1 MQRLPYQEPHVAW
14 SHVFTEV
21 PPWVASWGIGE
32 GVGEERG
39 FSVDIGD
46 ARTIGARLRQIRR
59 ARDKSL
65 RVIAGLAGMSATHL
79 WRIEHGERALDLS
92 EIATLADALQIAP
105 SELIKL
111 PIPAPANGHTDSAIK
126 AVRRA
131 LRAVSHGRPG
141 GQVVSVDT
149 LRTRV
154 TAAVTAHTRCDQ
166 EHQVGAALP
175 ALIADLHTSI
185 SAGRDTA
192 ELLDLAVFLHVG
204 ATTGWLRVAGAEL
217 DLREQ
222 AVLLGRQAAHDRD
235 TPTALG
241 LATWGGLHVMLIDG
255 ATDLALAELDATTV
269 PTSSAESMQLAG
281 MLALSRSLVAA
292 ADHRLGDVEAPLE
305 FASELAERTGEGNAY
320 WMGFGPTNVGCW
332 RLATAVQLGD
342 HEHAVAIAER
352 LHPELH
358 PQPGSQALYWVHYG
372 RALSRLR
379 GRRDDAVKALRQAEL
394 ISPHQVQR
402 DPLAR
407 DIVGELLARTHR
419 DSPVGRELRRM
430 AARAGLPM

>member
-1 MQRLPYQEPHVAW
+1 M
-14 SHVFTEV
+14 T
-21 PPWVASWGIGE
+21 
-32 GVGEERG
+32 
-39 FSVDIGD
+39 SVDD
-46 ARTIGARLRQIRR
+46 ARTIGARVRQIRR
-59 ARDKSL
+59 ARGKSL
-65 RVIAGLAGMSATHL
+65 RVIAGLAGMSTTHL

-92 EIATLADALQIAP
+92 EIAALADALQIAP

-111 PIPAPANGHTDSAIK
+111 PIPAPANGDTDSAIK
-126 AVRRA
+126 AVRRV
-131 LRAVSHGRPG
+131 LRAVSHGRPA
-141 GQVVSVDT
+141 GQVVSVEA
-149 LRTRV
+149 LGARV
-154 TAAVTAHTRCDQ
+154 MAVVAAHTRCDR

-185 SAGRDTA
+185 EAGRDVA

-204 ATTGWLRVAGAEL
+204 ATTGWLRVAGAEV

-222 AVLLGRQAAHDRD
+222 AVLLGRQAAQDRD

-269 PTSSAESMQLAG
+269 PTNSPESMQLAG
-281 MLALSRSLVAA
+281 MLALARSLVAA
-292 ADHRLGDVEAPLE
+292 ADNRAADVAAPLE
-305 FASELAERTGEGNAY
+305 LASEFAERTGEGNAY

-332 RLATAVQLGD
+332 RMAAALEIGD
-342 HEHAVAIAER
+342 HERAVAIAEG

-358 PQPGSQALYWVHYG
+358 PHRGSQALYWVHYG

-379 GRRDDAVKALRQAEL
+379 GHRDDAVMALRRAEL

-407 DIVGELLARTHR
+407 DIVGELLARARR

>member
-1 MQRLPYQEPHVAW
+1 M
-14 SHVFTEV
+14 VF
-21 PPWVASWGIGE
+21 
-32 GVGEERG
+32 
-39 FSVDIGD
+39 VDVDG

-59 ARDKSL
+59 ARDKPL
-65 RVIAGLAGMSATHL
+65 RVLAGLAGMSTTHL

-92 EIATLADALQIAP
+92 EVTALADALQIAP

-111 PIPAPANGHTDSAIK
+111 PIPAPANGNTDSAIK

-141 GQVVSVDT
+141 GQVMPVDT
-149 LRTRV
+149 LRARV
-154 TAAVTAHTRCDQ
+154 MTVVTDHIRCDR
-166 EHQVGAALP
+166 EHEVGAALP

-185 SAGRDTA
+185 MAGGRDTA
-192 ELLDLAVFLHVG
+192 ELLDLAVSLHVG
-204 ATTGWLRVAGAEL
+204 ATTGWLRVAGADL

-222 AVLLGRQAAHDRD
+222 AVLLGRQAAQDRD

-255 ATDLALAELDATTV
+255 ATDLAQVELDATTV
-269 PTSSAESMQLAG
+269 PTNSPESMQLAG

-292 ADHRLGDVEAPLE
+292 ADHRTGDVDAPLE
-305 FASELAERTGEGNAY
+305 LASELAERTGEGNAY

-332 RLATAVQLGD
+332 RLAAAVEIGD
-342 HEHAVAIAER
+342 HERAVAIAEG
-352 LHPELH
+352 LH
-358 PQPGSQALYWVHYG
+358 PQRHPHRGSQALYWVQYG
-372 RALSRLR
+372 RALSRMR
-379 GRRDDAVKALRQAEL
+379 GRRDDAVRALRQAEL

>member
-1 MQRLPYQEPHVAW
+1 MR
-14 SHVFTEV
+14 
-21 PPWVASWGIGE
+21 
-32 GVGEERG
+32 
-39 FSVDIGD
+39 SVDD
-46 ARTIGARLRQIRR
+46 ARTIGTRVRQIRR
-59 ARDKSL
+59 ARGKSL
-65 RVIAGLAGMSATHL
+65 RVIAGLTGMSATHL
-79 WRIEHGERALDLS
+79 WRIEHGERALDLA
-92 EIATLADALQIAP
+92 EIAVLADALQIAP

-111 PIPAPANGHTDSAIK
+111 PIPAPANGDTDSAIK

-131 LRAVSHGRPG
+131 LRAVSHGWPG
-141 GQVVSVDT
+141 GQVVAVET
-149 LRTRV
+149 LRARV
-154 TAAVTAHTRCDQ
+154 MAVVADHARCDR

-185 SAGRDTA
+185 GAGRDVA
-192 ELLDLAVFLHVG
+192 GLLDLAVFLHVG
-204 ATTGWLRVAGAEL
+204 VTTGWLRVAGAEV

-222 AVLLGRQAAHDRD
+222 AVLLGRQAAQDRN

-255 ATDLALAELDATTV
+255 ATDLALAELDATSV
-269 PTSSAESMQLAG
+269 PTNSPESMQLAG

-292 ADHRLGDVEAPLE
+292 ADNRAAEVAAPLE
-305 FASELAERTGEGNAY
+305 LASEFAERTGEGNAY

-332 RLATAVQLGD
+332 RLAAAVEIGD
-342 HEHAVAIAER
+342 HGRAVAIAEGLR
-352 LHPELH
+352 PEVHPH
-358 PQPGSQALYWVHYG
+358 RGSQALYWVHYG

-379 GRRDDAVKALRQAEL
+379 GRRDDAAMALRRAEL

-407 DIVGELLARTHR
+407 DILSELRARTHP

>member
-1 MQRLPYQEPHVAW
+1 MTGL
-14 SHVFTEV
+14 
-21 PPWVASWGIGE
+21 
-32 GVGEERG
+32 
-39 FSVDIGD
+39 DD

-59 ARDKSL
+59 ARGKSL
-65 RVIAGLAGMSATHL
+65 RVIAGLTGMSSTHL
-79 WRIEHGERALDLS
+79 WRIEQGERALDLS

-111 PIPAPANGHTDSAIK
+111 PVPAPANGNTDSTIK

-131 LRAVSHGRPG
+131 LRAASHGRPG
-141 GQVVSVDT
+141 GQVMSVDA
-149 LRTRV
+149 LRARV
-154 TAAVTAHTRCDQ
+154 TAIIAAHIRCDQ
-166 EHQVGAALP
+166 EKEVGAALP

-185 SAGRDTA
+185 QAGRNVA
-192 ELLDLAVFLHVG
+192 ELLDLAVLLHVG

-222 AVLLGRQAAHDRD
+222 AVLLGRHAAQDRD
-235 TPTALG
+235 TPTTLG

-255 ATDLALAELDATTV
+255 ATDLAQAELDATTV
-269 PTSSAESMQLAG
+269 PTNNPESMQLAG

-292 ADHRLGDVEAPLE
+292 ADHRTADMAAPLE
-305 FASELAERTGEGNAY
+305 LASDFAERTGEGNAY

-332 RLATAVQLGD
+332 RLATAVEIGD
-342 HEHAVAIAER
+342 HEHAVAIAEGLR
-352 LHPELH
+352 PELH
-358 PQPGSQALYWVHYG
+358 PHRGSQALYWVHYG

-379 GRRDDAVKALRQAEL
+379 GRRDDAVRALRRAEL

-407 DIVGELLARTHR
+407 DIVGELLARTRR

-430 AARAGLPM
+430 AHRAGLPM

>member
-1 MQRLPYQEPHVAW
+1 MDV
-14 SHVFTEV
+14 
-21 PPWVASWGIGE
+21 
-32 GVGEERG
+32 
-39 FSVDIGD
+39 GD

-65 RVIAGLAGMSATHL
+65 RVIAGLAGMSTTHL

-92 EIATLADALQIAP
+92 EITALADALQIAP

-111 PIPAPANGHTDSAIK
+111 PIPAPANGNTDSAIK

-141 GQVVSVDT
+141 GQVGSVET
-149 LRTRV
+149 LRARV
-154 TAAVTAHTRCDQ
+154 MAVVAAHIRCDR

-185 SAGRDTA
+185 VAGRDVA

-204 ATTGWLRVAGAEL
+204 ATTGWLRVAGADL

-222 AVLLGRQAAHDRD
+222 AVLLGRQAAQDRD

-255 ATDLALAELDATTV
+255 ATDLALAELDSTIV
-269 PTSSAESMQLAG
+269 PTNSPEAMQLAG

-292 ADHRLGDVEAPLE
+292 ADNRATDVAAPLE
-305 FASELAERTGEGNAY
+305 LASEFAERTGEGNAY

-332 RLATAVQLGD
+332 RLAAAVEIGD
-342 HEHAVAIAER
+342 HEHAVAIAEG
-352 LHPELH
+352 LHPERH
-358 PQPGSQALYWVHYG
+358 PHRGSQALYWVHYG

-379 GRRDDAVKALRQAEL
+379 GRRDDAATALRRAEL

-430 AARAGLPM
+430 ATRAGLPM

>member
-1 MQRLPYQEPHVAW
+1 M
-14 SHVFTEV
+14 T
-21 PPWVASWGIGE
+21 
-32 GVGEERG
+32 
-39 FSVDIGD
+39 SVDD
-46 ARTIGARLRQIRR
+46 ARTIGARVRQIRR
-59 ARDKSL
+59 ARSKSL
-65 RVIAGLAGMSATHL
+65 RVIAGLTGMSTTHL

-92 EIATLADALQIAP
+92 EIAALADALQIAP

-111 PIPAPANGHTDSAIK
+111 PIPAPANGDTDSAIK

-141 GQVVSVDT
+141 GQIVPVET
-149 LRTRV
+149 LRARV
-154 TAAVTAHTRCDQ
+154 MAVVAAHTRCDQ

-175 ALIADLHTSI
+175 ALITDLHTSI
-185 SAGRDTA
+185 VAGRDVA

-204 ATTGWLRVAGAEL
+204 ATTGWLRVAGAEV

-222 AVLLGRQAAHDRD
+222 AVLLGSHAAQERD

-269 PTSSAESMQLAG
+269 PTNSQESMQLAG

-292 ADHRLGDVEAPLE
+292 ADNRAADVQAPLE
-305 FASELAERTGEGNAY
+305 LAGELAERTGEGNAY

-332 RLATAVQLGD
+332 RMAAAVEIGD
-342 HEHAVAIAER
+342 HELVAAIAEG
-352 LHPELH
+352 LHPERH
-358 PQPGSQALYWVHYG
+358 PHRGSQALYWVHYG

-379 GRRDDAVKALRQAEL
+379 GRRDDAVMALRRAEL

-407 DIVGELLARTHR
+407 DILSELRARTHR

-430 AARAGLPM
+430 AVRAGLPM

>member
-1 MQRLPYQEPHVAW
+1 MD
-14 SHVFTEV
+14 
-21 PPWVASWGIGE
+21 
-32 GVGEERG
+32 
-39 FSVDIGD
+39 VDG
-46 ARTIGARLRQIRR
+46 ARTIGVRLRQIRR
-59 ARDKSL
+59 VRDKSL
-65 RVIAGLAGMSATHL
+65 RVIAGLAGMSTTHL

-92 EIATLADALQIAP
+92 EIAALADALQIAP

-111 PIPAPANGHTDSAIK
+111 PIPAPANGNTDSAIK

-141 GQVVSVDT
+141 GHVVSVET
-149 LRTRV
+149 LRARV
-154 TAAVTAHTRCDQ
+154 MAVVTDHIRCDR
-166 EHQVGAALP
+166 ERQVGAALP
-175 ALIADLHTSI
+175 VLIADLHTSI
-185 SAGRDTA
+185 VAGRGTA
-192 ELLDLAVFLHVG
+192 ELLDLAVFLHIGV
-204 ATTGWLRVAGAEL
+204 TTGWLRVAGAEL

-222 AVLLGRQAAHDRD
+222 AVLLGRQAAQDRD

-269 PTSSAESMQLAG
+269 PTNSPDSMQLAG

-292 ADHRLGDVEAPLE
+292 ADNRATDVDAPLE
-305 FASELAERTGEGNAY
+305 LASEFAERTGEGNAY

-332 RLATAVQLGD
+332 RLAAAVEIGD
-342 HEHAVAIAER
+342 HERAVAIAEG
-352 LHPELH
+352 LH
-358 PQPGSQALYWVHYG
+358 PQRHPHRGSQALYWVHYG

-379 GRRDDAVKALRQAEL
+379 GRRDDAVMALRRAEL